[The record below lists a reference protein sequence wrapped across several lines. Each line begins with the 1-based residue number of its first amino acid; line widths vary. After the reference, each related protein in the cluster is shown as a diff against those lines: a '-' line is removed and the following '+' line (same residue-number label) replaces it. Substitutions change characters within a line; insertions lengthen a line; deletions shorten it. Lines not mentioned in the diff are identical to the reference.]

1 MRLVFLYRYF
11 LPFSLATGIIVSL
24 SFLSNPKNVESS
36 GSGTSSLS
44 VYPVPFTDPDDTK
57 PSMPAETDVLTIPLK
72 NAGRLFM
79 IEAIIDNQSG
89 NLIFDSGATGLV
101 MNRTYFR
108 KYVKTN
114 VQNSNGITGPVAEVE
129 SINLGKVNISGLTFT
144 KIPASLADLGHIENR
159 RGVKV
164 LGLIGLEYLRDFEI
178 VIDASNN
185 ELQLHKIDLH
195 GNRVSETVKSFQPDI
210 SQPFEV
216 FKNVVF
222 LKGTIGGKILRFCL
236 DTGAETNVISSHSP
250 KAVLSTI
257 SFDRKSNL
265 SGAGQKSVE
274 VLFGTMNDFNFG
286 GHQLKNMETIITH
299 LDALNEAYGVQIDGM
314 LGYNFLNKGAICINF
329 TKKQL
334 GMKFLKTE

>member
-36 GSGTSSLS
+36 GSGTSALS

-164 LGLIGLEYLRDFEI
+164 LGLIG
-178 VIDASNN
+178 
-185 ELQLHKIDLH
+185 
-195 GNRVSETVKSFQPDI
+195 
-210 SQPFEV
+210 
-216 FKNVVF
+216 
-222 LKGTIGGKILRFCL
+222 
-236 DTGAETNVISSHSP
+236 
-250 KAVLSTI
+250 
-257 SFDRKSNL
+257 
-265 SGAGQKSVE
+265 
-274 VLFGTMNDFNFG
+274 
-286 GHQLKNMETIITH
+286 
-299 LDALNEAYGVQIDGM
+299 
-314 LGYNFLNKGAICINF
+314 
-329 TKKQL
+329 
-334 GMKFLKTE
+334 